1 MMIGSE
7 ELTTN
12 AMGVW
17 KDSFILAATHSPAGD
32 NVVSPTRS
40 GAW

>member
-1 MMIGSE
+1 MMIGPE
-7 ELTTN
+7 DLTTS
-12 AMGVW
+12 AIGVW
-17 KDSFILAATHSPAGD
+17 KDSFILAATDSPVGD